1 MKLTQFNQ
9 LSAADAENSIEHCVA
24 LTDWAAALVDARP
37 YASLSALLAQA
48 DSLTQTWDSL
58 ALAQALSAHPRIG
71 ERAAGS
77 GKEAALS
84 SREQGQVNPAD
95 LPLAQAL
102 QVGNATYEERFGQVF
117 LIRARGRSGQQIL
130 AELHR
135 RLNNDAQQEQ
145 REALQQLR
153 DITLLRLE
161 ETFR

>member
-1 MKLTQFNQ
+1 MNLTQFNQ
-9 LSAADAENSIEHCVA
+9 VSAADAQHSIEHCVA
-24 LTDWAAALVDARP
+24 LPDWAAALVDARP
-37 YASLSALLAQA
+37 YASLKALIAHA
-48 DSLTQTWDSL
+48 ESLTQGWDNL
-58 ALAQALSAHPRIG
+58 ALTLALSGHPRIG
-71 ERAAGS
+71 ERAGGS

-84 SREQGQVNPAD
+84 RREQGQVNAAD
-95 LPLAQAL
+95 LSLAQAL
-102 QVGNATYEERFGQVF
+102 QAGNAAYEQRFGQVF
-117 LIRARGRSGQQIL
+117 LIRAKGRSGEQIL